1 MRGRVTRPKSERAR
15 ARAMGVTVKQMRE
28 VEDRLRA
35 MPMAL
40 FLDRVFGPGKAVY
53 EPETDL
59 WLVPDPQHKGP
70 GYGFIAIRRD
80 KSFLLGVAYCG
91 VLH

>member
-1 MRGRVTRPKSERAR
+1 MGQGRRRSLERKRAR
-15 ARAMGVTVKQMRE
+15 AFGVSVRRMRE

-40 FLDRVFGPGKAVY
+40 FLDRVFGPGSAVY

-59 WLVPDPQHKGP
+59 WIVTNPQHKGP

-80 KSFLLGVAYCG
+80 KSFFTGVVTAG
-91 VLH
+91 VLQ

>member
-1 MRGRVTRPKSERAR
+1 MRGHTKAALERKRAR
-15 ARAMGVTVKQMRE
+15 EMGVTVKAMRE

-35 MPMAL
+35 MPMEL

-70 GYGFIAIRRD
+70 GFGFIAIRQD
-80 KSFLLGVAYCG
+80 KSFFLGVVQYG
-91 VLH
+91 TLQ